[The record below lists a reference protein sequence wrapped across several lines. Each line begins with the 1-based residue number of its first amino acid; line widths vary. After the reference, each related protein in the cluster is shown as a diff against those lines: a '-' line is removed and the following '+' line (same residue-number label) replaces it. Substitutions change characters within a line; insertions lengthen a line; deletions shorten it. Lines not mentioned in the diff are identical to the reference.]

1 MPRVRRDWTAM
12 RTELRRLLRETAAA
26 DSFWTDP
33 ELLDYFNHAID
44 LRVMHLA
51 ESHEGWVTDT
61 FDIDLIADQGEYAIP
76 EGTDR
81 IKRVLIVFVEGSSTF
96 EVPLVRAERFS
107 EPLYQTTSTAVG
119 RIGQVPT
126 YRFKGEYLILEPRP
140 TVAVTNG
147 LKIELEAA
155 PARLAADGDKLDLR
169 FPGNMETLL
178 IYDAWDIALGVEDS
192 QGDVDEEKRGRLQ
205 AFHRKLEAAWF
216 EITAQRSF
224 GRVFST
230 PYYLGD

>member
-12 RTELRRLLRETAAA
+12 RTELRRLLRETTAA

-44 LRVMHLA
+44 LRVMHLS
-51 ESHEGWVTDT
+51 EQHEGWITDT

-96 EVPLVRAERFS
+96 EVPLVRDERWS
-107 EPLYQTTSTAVG
+107 TPLYQTQSTAVG
-119 RIGQVPT
+119 RIGIVPT
-126 YRFKGEYLILEPRP
+126 YRFKGEYLIIEPRP
-140 TVAVTNG
+140 TEAVVNG

-155 PARLAADGDKLDLR
+155 PVRIVDDADKLDLR
-169 FPGNMETLL
+169 LPGNMETLL
-178 IYDAWDIALGVEDS
+178 IYDTWDIALGVEDS

-205 AFHRKLEAAWF
+205 AFHRKLEGAWI
-216 EITAQRSF
+216 EATSERSF